1 MNQGPKSRF
10 TIGRERS
17 CDIPIADES
26 VSRLH
31 AELTILD
38 GGKLFLTDCHSSNG
52 TSVLRDGTA
61 RRISQDFVLPSDRVQ
76 FGDVILDMS
85 DLVESV
91 RGRVKQA
98 APAAPVARRDAPG
111 GERVERCGCGAIKP
125 QGKPC
130 PACGA

>member
-1 MNQGPKSRF
+1 MSQRAGSRF

-17 CDIPIADES
+17 CDIAIADES

-31 AELTILD
+31 AELTILEN
-38 GGKLFLTDCHSSNG
+38 GKLFLTDCHSSNG
-52 TSVLRDGTA
+52 TAVVRDGAA
-61 RRISQDFVLPSDRVQ
+61 RRISQEFVLATDRVQ
-76 FGDVILDMS
+76 FGDVVLNMADV
-85 DLVESV
+85 LESV

-98 APAAPVARRDAPG
+98 AVPAAAAPRDAPLG
-111 GERVERCGCGAIKP
+111 DRVERCRCGAIKP

>member
-1 MNQGPKSRF
+1 MSQGAKTRF

-31 AELTILD
+31 AELTILE

-52 TSVLRDGTA
+52 TALLRDGQA
-61 RRISQDFVLPSDRVQ
+61 RKISQEFVLPSDRVQ
-76 FGDVILDMS
+76 FGDVILPMS
-85 DLVESV
+85 DLVDSV
-91 RGRVKQA
+91 RGRVKQPPP
-98 APAAPVARRDAPG
+98 APAAKLNPAPG
-111 GERVERCGCGAIKP
+111 QRVERCPCGAIKP

>member
-1 MNQGPKSRF
+1 MSQGSKSRF

-31 AELTILD
+31 AELTILE

-52 TSVLRDGTA
+52 TSVLRDGAA
-61 RRISQDFVLPSDRVQ
+61 RRISQEFVLPSDRVQ
-76 FGDVILDMS
+76 FGDVILNMS
-85 DLVESV
+85 DVVESV
-91 RGRVKQA
+91 RGRVIQA
-98 APAAPVARRDAPG
+98 VPPGPAARRDAPA
-111 GERVERCGCGAIKP
+111 GERVQRCACGAIKP